1 MKSLTAIIK
10 KLRKGEVRLLRRYLK
25 AAGSGDSAQ
34 RYKLLLLILRS
45 EQTLSDEEACY
56 ALYKEKPNS
65 AFSHLKK
72 RLKDDALDT
81 ILMQKREYTFVSAY
95 SQSYLYCLSSLYK
108 AVVLRK
114 RGLPNEAILCLEE
127 IYKICLKYEFYTIL
141 HEVRNMLSE
150 IKGLTLGA
158 KFVLY
163 YTENLETEA
172 DEIKR
177 TGVAKKYYNILMN
190 EMKFKASAK
199 NKFAPQG
206 ELFRQELE
214 SYYQHSNS
222 ISFKQLYYLYST
234 YYYYEIIK
242 NLDLAEV
249 YIQKVI
255 ELDNRYH
262 GLTIGSIRQVAL
274 SLLAVIGLGKKEF
287 ASAKE
292 AVVELLVNLSPTG
305 FDMLTVLEIQFIIHL
320 RLPDYPAAQAS
331 IDQARAHP
339 LFMKNKL
346 MAGHFELYQAYLYYS
361 QGNLKLA
368 GESLRKNN
376 LLAEDREGWFLGMR
390 ILELMMYIDEDD
402 FDGLDYGIKSFRQF
416 LQKYKDANNAR
427 SKHILKIAL
436 AYYRSN
442 SYDEAAEKA
451 KSSLLALHQG
461 KDDLY
466 WEPRS
471 FEVIRFDEW
480 FLKRTSPR
488 FILET
493 DITDEAVDD

>member
-56 ALYKEKPNS
+56 ALYKEKPHS

-95 SQSYLYCLSSLYK
+95 SQAYLQCLSNLYK
-108 AVVLRK
+108 AIVLRK
-114 RGLPNEAILCLEE
+114 RGLTLDAIAYLEE
-127 IYKICLKYEFYTIL
+127 VYELALKYEYYALL
-141 HEVRNMLSE
+141 HETRALLIE
-150 IKGLTLGA
+150 IRGLMQGI
-158 KFVLY
+158 KFVEKYSENMAQEAEDLKQIGLAQKYYYTLVNQNKFKAKAKKQFVAQGEVYRKELEAYLPKTSSIAFSILY
-163 YTENLETEA
+163 YTYA
-172 DEIKR
+172 
-177 TGVAKKYYNILMN
+177 
-190 EMKFKASAK
+190 
-199 NKFAPQG
+199 
-206 ELFRQELE
+206 
-214 SYYQHSNS
+214 
-222 ISFKQLYYLYST
+222 T
-234 YYYYEIIK
+234 YYYIDIARDFKLAQHNVEIFL
-242 NLDLAEV
+242 NLAEK
-249 YIQKVI
+249 YKDIIIIGQAQLARALLIGILMENGNYQEAKVH
-255 ELDNRYH
+255 N
-262 GLTIGSIRQVAL
+262 TIVEQNIL
-274 SLLAVIGLGKKEF
+274 SV
-287 ASAKE
+287 SA
-292 AVVELLVNLSPTG
+292 
-305 FDMLTVLEIQFIIHL
+305 DMLTILKFKFIIHL
-320 RLPDYPAAQAS
+320 RLPDYPTAQAS

-339 LFMKNKL
+339 LFGKNKL

-493 DITDEAVDD
+493 DIRDEPVDD